1 MEYVELVFGY
11 IAVIT
16 IPILLLIAF
25 VHIVCWAI
33 KKYLKKDIMP
43 KDGRTYEITE
53 LVFKY
58 TGYTLFFTWLTYIT
72 LDLIILIIF

>member
-1 MEYVELVFGY
+1 MEYVELVYGY
-11 IAVIT
+11 IAIIT

-25 VHIVCWAI
+25 IHIVCWAI
-33 KKYLKKDIMP
+33 KKYFKKDLMP
-43 KDGRTYEITE
+43 KDERTYEIIE

-58 TGYTLFFTWLTYIT
+58 TAYTLFFTWLAYIT